1 MLAGTLPLGGRGHR
15 AASAL
20 GLDGMPRA
28 QFRLTEEQ
36 EFSVLLCIMLFKG
49 LQGIL
54 ILVTEE
60 PLPSHSCVAALG
72 GALGAS
78 ASRELFS

>member
-1 MLAGTLPLGGRGHR
+1 
-15 AASAL
+15 
-20 GLDGMPRA
+20 MPRA

-54 ILVTEE
+54 ILVAEE
-60 PLPSHSCVAALG
+60 PLPLLLCG
-72 GALGAS
+72 GS
-78 ASRELFS
+78 WWVPSRERFS